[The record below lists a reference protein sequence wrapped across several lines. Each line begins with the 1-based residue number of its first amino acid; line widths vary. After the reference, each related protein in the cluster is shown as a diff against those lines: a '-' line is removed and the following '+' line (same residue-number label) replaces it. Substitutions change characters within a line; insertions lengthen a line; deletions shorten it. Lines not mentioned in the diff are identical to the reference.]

1 MKRGCISNIDTDLYA
16 SYSMIKL
23 KRETQVT
30 LSMNSLFCDKS
41 ERDNFVA
48 LSQNENIF
56 LLFIICLK
64 GNKITDYTPH
74 AFSDKLQMITGFQIR
89 T

>member
-1 MKRGCISNIDTDLYA
+1 
-16 SYSMIKL
+16 MIKL

-48 LSQNENIF
+48 LSQNAKTF
-56 LLFIICLK
+56 FLFIICLK
-64 GNKITDYTPH
+64 GNKLTD
-74 AFSDKLQMITGFQIR
+74 
-89 T
+89 